1 MKKIYKYD
9 LPITGSTTHILAPIE
24 KILTV
29 QMQNSIPVMWAMVDL
44 DKEDT
49 DWYIAAVGTGWDIS
63 GEPLEEYIGTVQDDM
78 GYVWHYFTLDVPE
91 LQKAYGLSEV
101 AKSVGM
107 SAEEAQACLEA
118 LCKVLKGEN

>member
-91 LQKAYGLSEV
+91 L
-101 AKSVGM
+101 
-107 SAEEAQACLEA
+107 
-118 LCKVLKGEN
+118 